1 MTVFMNVTLAIFM
14 ISASAAMLGMCVAI
28 ACLIWRE
35 FTS

>member
-1 MTVFMNVTLAIFM
+1 MSVFMNIALVIFM

-35 FTS
+35 FMS